1 MNAMTKKLTGILSS
15 TKKSLILSLCGGAAG
30 IIGGSVISFIVAG
43 SMGLTVLTGI
53 DIIAL
58 MLGFSLLIGTIF
70 GIYPALKASGLDPVE
85 ALRYY

>member
-1 MNAMTKKLTGILSS
+1 M
-15 TKKSLILSLCGGAAG
+15 
-30 IIGGSVISFIVAG
+30 ISFIVAG